1 MDRPD
6 SKPSRSSILGLDALN
21 FLMADVR
28 DGVGPYLSIYLK
40 GGLHWQAG
48 EIGVAMAV
56 SSITAAICQIP
67 AGLLVDSVRAKRLLV
82 VISGLMVGIGSLLV
96 VCLPKLAVIVG
107 AQATLGAA
115 SAVIPPAL
123 AALSLG
129 LVGRKLF
136 PARVSRNESFNHGG
150 NFAAA
155 ILAGTIG
162 QRFGYQWIFYLVC
175 LFALASAAAVTLI
188 RPQEIDHDMAR
199 GGEDKD
205 SSSENDK
212 RNRAIPIA
220 ELFKRRELIIFL
232 ASVVLFHL
240 GNAAMLPMAG
250 QVLAK
255 KHPGADIIA
264 LSGCIIA
271 AQLVMIGVAATVG
284 WALRRGVGRKTIFL
298 VAFITLPIRGILFT
312 LTDSPWGVVAIQLLD
327 GVAAG
332 IFGVISIIIAAD
344 LMRGTGR
351 FNLAQGLVAL
361 STGLGAGASN
371 VFAGFVVQVFGYITG
386 FLALAA
392 IAVGGLF
399 FFASFMPE
407 TKPEDEVRKIH
418 LPTF

>member
-1 MDRPD
+1 MKMDRPD
-6 SKPSRSSILGLDALN
+6 SRPSRSSIRGLDALN

-40 GGLHWQAG
+40 GGLHWQPG
-48 EIGVAMAV
+48 EIGIAMAV

-82 VISGLMVGIGSLLV
+82 VISGIMVGAGSLLAV
-96 VCLPKLAVIVG
+96 GLPKPAVIVA

-129 LVGRKLF
+129 IVGRKLF

-175 LFALASAAAVTLI
+175 LFALASAAAVALI
-188 RPQEIDHDMAR
+188 RPQEIDHDIAR
-199 GGEDKD
+199 GGEDRDTSNEAGKT
-205 SSSENDK
+205 EK
-212 RNRAIPIA
+212 ATAIPIA
-220 ELFKRRELIIFL
+220 DLFKRRELSIFL
-232 ASVVLFHL
+232 ASVVLFL

-264 LSGCIIA
+264 LSACIIA

-284 WALRRGVGRKTIFL
+284 WVLRRGIGRKTIFL
-298 VAFITLPIRGILFT
+298 VAFVTLPIRGILFY
-312 LTDSPWGVVAIQLLD
+312 TD
-327 GVAAG
+327 
-332 IFGVISIIIAAD
+332 
-344 LMRGTGR
+344 R
-351 FNLAQGLVAL
+351 
-361 STGLGAGASN
+361 
-371 VFAGFVVQVFGYITG
+371 
-386 FLALAA
+386 
-392 IAVGGLF
+392 
-399 FFASFMPE
+399 
-407 TKPEDEVRKIH
+407 
-418 LPTF
+418 

>member
-1 MDRPD
+1 VIRGNFPVKRDGTSSHYEEAHQFKVPAPFMKMDRED
-6 SKPSRSSILGLDALN
+6 SGPSRSSILGLDALS

-40 GGLHWQAG
+40 GGLHWQSG
-48 EIGVAMAV
+48 EIGIAMAV

-82 VISGLMVGIGSLLV
+82 VISGIIIGIGSLLV

-123 AALSLG
+123 VALSLG
-129 LVGRKLF
+129 IVGRKLF
-136 PARVSRNESFNHGG
+136 PARVSRNESFDHGG

-175 LFALASAAAVTLI
+175 LFALASAAAVALI
-188 RPQEIDHDMAR
+188 RPQEIDHDIAR
-199 GGEDKD
+199 GGEDRDTSNEAGKT
-205 SSSENDK
+205 EK
-212 RNRAIPIA
+212 ATAIPIA
-220 ELFKRRELIIFL
+220 DLFKKRELSIFL
-232 ASVVLFHL
+232 ASVVLFL

-264 LSGCIIA
+264 LSACIIA

-284 WALRRGVGRKTIFL
+284 WVLRRGIGRKTIFL
-298 VAFITLPIRGILFT
+298 VAFVTLPIRGILFY
-312 LTDSPWGVVAIQLLD
+312 TD
-327 GVAAG
+327 
-332 IFGVISIIIAAD
+332 
-344 LMRGTGR
+344 R
-351 FNLAQGLVAL
+351 
-361 STGLGAGASN
+361 
-371 VFAGFVVQVFGYITG
+371 
-386 FLALAA
+386 
-392 IAVGGLF
+392 
-399 FFASFMPE
+399 
-407 TKPEDEVRKIH
+407 
-418 LPTF
+418 